1 MKTWAVALDI
11 TYDRY
16 STNEHKKEKKIM
28 IVKADTDLEAMEKAK
43 EKFLEGKPRSFYLV
57 SWWCWEDIDLDNID

>member
-16 STNEHKKEKKIM
+16 ATNEHRKEKRIM
-28 IVKADTDLEAMEKAK
+28 IVKANTALEAMGKARD
-43 EKFLEGKPRSFYLV
+43 KFLEDKPKSFYLV
-57 SWWCWEDIDLDNID
+57 SWWSWEEIDLDNID